1 MVDVLTGSCTS
12 AIGAMEILT
21 DQTVDLIFL
30 DINMPDLNGIDFV
43 KSLVVKPMIVFTTAH
58 SEYAVE
64 SFRVDALDYI
74 IKPVTYEAFL
84 ESANRAREYYEM
96 RNKKKSESS
105 ALMPSVDTEECMF
118 VKSDYKTVRIR
129 FDDITF
135 AESMSEY
142 MRIHLESD
150 PKPIV
155 TLLTMRR
162 LEEILPQNRFL
173 RVHRSYLV
181 NMAKV
186 TEVSRMRIVFDKGVY
201 IPVGDL
207 YKDKFL
213 AFIDRYYVGKD

>member
-1 MVDVLTGSCTS
+1 
-12 AIGAMEILT
+12 
-21 DQTVDLIFL
+21 
-30 DINMPDLNGIDFV
+30 
-43 KSLVVKPMIVFTTAH
+43 
-58 SEYAVE
+58 VE